1 MARGMKL
8 EYDVDHLNRM
18 VWIVDF
24 LSDEWDTESS
34 IGMIPYRYRED
45 AMAAGR
51 KWLHGTVNSFD
62 ELQALD
68 DQLTNHTLVL

>member
-8 EYDVDHLNRM
+8 ECDTDHLNRV
-18 VWIVDF
+18 VWLVDF
-24 LSDEWDTESS
+24 LENEWDRDSS

-51 KWLHGTVNSFD
+51 KWLHGIANSLT